1 MTTLTRWNPFRQL
14 ARLDPLSDVEDVF
27 RGLGLRAL
35 SRDVDSPL
43 EMRMDVTEQDGAFQ
57 AVVDLP
63 GVDKDKIDVSIDR
76 NQVTIKAEV
85 ARETRKQEGKEILTE
100 RYSGS
105 SFRSFSL
112 PQEIDEAK
120 AQAKYENGVL
130 TLTLPKK
137 PNGRNHRVT
146 VS

>member
-1 MTTLTRWNPFRQL
+1 MTNITRWTPFRQL
-14 ARLDPLSDVEDVF
+14 ARLDSLSDVEDAV
-27 RGLGLRAL
+27 RGLGLRML

-43 EMRMDVTEQDGAFQ
+43 EMRMDITEKEGSYQT
-57 AVVDLP
+57 VVDLP
-63 GVDKDKIDVSIDR
+63 GIDKDKIEVSIDR
-76 NQVTIKAEV
+76 NQVSIKAEV
-85 ARETRKQEGKEILTE
+85 DRQTRKLEGKEIHSE
-100 RYSGS
+100 RYCGS
-105 SFRSFSL
+105 SFRSFTL

-137 PNGRNHRVT
+137 SNGRNHRIA

>member
-14 ARLDPLSDVEDVF
+14 ARLDPLADVEDVV
-27 RGLGLRAL
+27 RGLGLRML

-43 EMRMDVTEQDGAFQ
+43 EMRMDVTEQEATYQ

-63 GVDKDKIDVSIDR
+63 GVDKDKIEVSIDR
-76 NQVTIKAEV
+76 NQVSIKAEV
-85 ARETRKQEGKEILTE
+85 DRQTRKQEGKEIHSE
-100 RYSGS
+100 RYCGS
-105 SFRSFSL
+105 AFRSFTL
-112 PQEIDEAK
+112 PQEIEEAK

-137 PNGRNHRVT
+137 SNGRNHRVA